1 MGSRLST
8 DARLI
13 TSTTLLI
20 RGSPLAEISR
30 RSRASAEPRYRA
42 GSFPS
47 ALYPARVDTTAELSS
62 TERGS
67 GSLAMRSSHARSS
80 SSSAAGAAPVFTSAS
95 TQPRAAF
102 GHLAFNSP
110 EILISV
116 IAPQLN
122 RTIQD
127 LRHCQLL
134 QAPDVRHQP
143 LNFLELQTLSIG
155 RHFVFSF
162 FDHRPQSASD
172 LPATAGSLK
181 LTTPMLFPAGESPL
195 PLAPWQTAHFALYKV
210 ALFSSAFARALK
222 PYSRKSAA
230 SATIPVRNEIMFAPL
245 RITKCCVSVI
255 LINTNHAYHMHTE
268 RRNNVLKNDSVTY
281 RFRRSRYRHHIIAIT
296 FSRGFHGRTRGIS

>member
-8 DARLI
+8 DARLM

-20 RGSPLAEISR
+20 RGSPLAAINR

-42 GSFPS
+42 VSFPS
-47 ALYPARVDTTAELSS
+47 ALYPVRVDTTAGLSS

-80 SSSAAGAAPVFTSAS
+80 SSSAAGVASVFTSAS

-110 EILISV
+110 AIFISV

-127 LRHCQLL
+127 CRHCQLL
-134 QAPDVRHQP
+134 QAPDVRHEP
-143 LNFLELQTLSIG
+143 LNFLGLQTLSIG

-162 FDHRPQSASD
+162 FDHRPQVGVG
-172 LPATAGSLK
+172 LAGNRWIAEAHDAHAFPRWRVSLAACAMAYGA
-181 LTTPMLFPAGESPL
+181 LRLVQGGTLFIC
-195 PLAPWQTAHFALYKV
+195 F
-210 ALFSSAFARALK
+210 
-222 PYSRKSAA
+222 
-230 SATIPVRNEIMFAPL
+230 
-245 RITKCCVSVI
+245 
-255 LINTNHAYHMHTE
+255 
-268 RRNNVLKNDSVTY
+268 
-281 RFRRSRYRHHIIAIT
+281 RSRTQGMH
-296 FSRGFHGRTRGIS
+296 

>member
-80 SSSAAGAAPVFTSAS
+80 PSSAAGAAPVVTSAS

-102 GHLAFNSP
+102 GHLAFNSAA
-110 EILISV
+110 IFISV
-116 IAPQLN
+116 IMPLN
-122 RTIQD
+122 RAIHD
-127 LRHCQLL
+127 CGHGQLL
-134 QAPDVRHQP
+134 QAPDVRDEP
-143 LNFLELQTLSIG
+143 LNFLGLQTLSISG
-155 RHFVFSF
+155 HFVFSF
-162 FDHRPQSASD
+162 FDHRPQVGVG
-172 LPATAGSLK
+172 LAGNRWIAEAHDAHAFPRRRVSL
-181 LTTPMLFPAGESPL
+181 A
-195 PLAPWQTAHFALYKV
+195 
-210 ALFSSAFARALK
+210 ARAMA
-222 PYSRKSAA
+222 YGA
-230 SATIPVRNEIMFAPL
+230 L
-245 RITKCCVSVI
+245 RLVQAGTLFICSPPRTQAI
-255 LINTNHAYHMHTE
+255 L
-268 RRNNVLKNDSVTY
+268 
-281 RFRRSRYRHHIIAIT
+281 
-296 FSRGFHGRTRGIS
+296 